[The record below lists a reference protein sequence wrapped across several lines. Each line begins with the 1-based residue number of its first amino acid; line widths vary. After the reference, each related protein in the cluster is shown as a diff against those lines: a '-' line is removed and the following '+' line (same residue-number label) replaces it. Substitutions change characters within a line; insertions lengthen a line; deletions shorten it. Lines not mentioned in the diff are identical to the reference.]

1 MDTYEEALKLM
12 EELFARDYQF
22 ALSTCSGDKPSVRF
36 IDTYYKDGS
45 FWVVTYRK
53 SRKVKDIL
61 QNPNVELCYKLFRFS
76 GKAYDMGH
84 PLKEENLEIRKELI
98 KVFEPW
104 YFAHNDENDE
114 NMCYVRIDL
123 ESGFFYKDGK
133 AYAVDFI
140 NKTSRVFPFEVDIVI
155 TN

>member
-1 MDTYEEALKLM
+1 MLL
-12 EELFARDYQF
+12 
-22 ALSTCSGDKPSVRF
+22 RF
-36 IDTYYKDGS
+36 
-45 FWVVTYRK
+45 
-53 SRKVKDIL
+53 
-61 QNPNVELCYKLFRFS
+61 N

-84 PLKEENLEIRKELI
+84 PLKEENLEIRRELI

-123 ESGFFYKDGK
+123 ESGFFNKDGK
-133 AYAVDFI
+133 AYKVDFI
-140 NKTSRVFPFEVDIVI
+140 NKTTSVFPFEVDIVI